1 MQYAYTLL
9 DASHFSVSK
18 RKGYNSRVS
27 SSSGTSYLF
36 CILSRHLKNVPQS
49 YIRCKCLLSQR
60 IPFLLIHVKIRT
72 QIPLKC
78 KKTLIYFFCWQ
89 VSELPPTEKRNSVQR
104 WGWGWCLF
112 PCMWISMK
120 KDIRH
125 VHLYPFLI
133 LLLLLDVQPVDAQ
146 KYQHVQGFGT
156 ADIFSCLLVINRKLS

>member
-1 MQYAYTLL
+1 MHIHCLMHHIFLWDTIAEFRVHPEHRIYSAFCRATLKM
-9 DASHFSVSK
+9 F
-18 RKGYNSRVS
+18 
-27 SSSGTSYLF
+27 
-36 CILSRHLKNVPQS
+36 QS
-49 YIRCKCLLSQR
+49 YILCKCLLSQR